1 MMARLP
7 GRVNAWIDRRFV
19 AILVAL
25 SLAVAVTIVR
35 RAQVK
40 PFWHDE
46 IYTIL
51 ASRLPPTRLWTASR
65 DGLDLSPPLNT
76 ILTHLIHGAAG
87 VGRVTTR
94 VPPLVGFMTAFGLI
108 AVMVRRRSNAMLG
121 IAAALMLCYTAG
133 YSFAY
138 EARGYSVMT
147 GCFAVAL
154 YTWSEY
160 AAGRSGRPAVAGLSL
175 ALAAGLWTH
184 YYFVLAF
191 LPIVCGEVARQWHR
205 RRIDLAMWAAIA
217 VSALAAAP
225 LWLLLRTAMAQTE
238 TFWARLPHP
247 SVWAVYSALLGIL
260 LGSPFPAVA
269 AVIIMLII
277 AGRVRRSMRSNGRT
291 LPVHEV
297 VAGLACLAIPA
308 CAVLIARTIG
318 HNVLVPRY
326 VMFATAGFAL
336 VLPLLVWRVAPATGV
351 VDAVIFTVLVLL
363 FTRTL
368 WRTFEPRR
376 LVYVDRMAQYPLLT
390 KQIDTGELT
399 VVTGG
404 TDFVELWY
412 HTPRDRRAHLVYL
425 ADPEHELQL
434 TRTDS
439 VDRGYLAL
447 ARWSGVSILPADPFL
462 ASHRDFAFY
471 DCGASW
477 IRTRL
482 QDLGASFDERGH
494 DRKGTLYRVRL
505 PAS

>member
-1 MMARLP
+1 VSHA
-7 GRVNAWIDRRFV
+7 DRIAFASVSAASSIGNPNRSHHRRRRPRHRSLRDEHRAQLLGL
-19 AILVAL
+19 AIAVTLTRGLGQSAL
-25 SLAVAVTIVR
+25 SVVSLAMVGQWFTRGIDTAM
-35 RAQVK
+35 A
-40 PFWHDE
+40 
-46 IYTIL
+46 IYSIL
-51 ASRLPPTRLWTASR
+51 MS
-65 DGLDLSPPLNT
+65 
-76 ILTHLIHGAAG
+76 
-87 VGRVTTR
+87 
-94 VPPLVGFMTAFGLI
+94 VGFMTAFGLI
-108 AVMVRRRSNAMLG
+108 AVMVRRRSNAMVG

-160 AAGRSGRPAVAGLSL
+160 AAGRSGRPALAGLSL

-217 VSALAAAP
+217 LGALAAAP
-225 LWLLLRTAMAQTE
+225 LWLLMRTAMAQTG

-247 SVWAVYSALLGIL
+247 SVWAVYSALLDIL

-277 AGRVRRSMRSNGRT
+277 AGRVRRSTRSNGRT

-308 CAVLIARTIG
+308 CAVLVARTIG
-318 HNVLVPRY
+318 HDVLVPRY
-326 VMFATAGFAL
+326 VTFATAGFAL

-351 VDAVIFTVLVLL
+351 VDAVVFTVLVLL

-390 KQIDTGELT
+390 KQIDTAELT

-404 TDFVELWY
+404 TEFVELWPIR
-412 HTPRDRRAHLVYL
+412 HPTAELTSFILRIRNTAVADAHRLGRPGLPRA
-425 ADPEHELQL
+425 
-434 TRTDS
+434 RT
-439 VDRGYLAL
+439 V
-447 ARWSGVSILPADPFL
+447 V
-462 ASHRDFAFY
+462 
-471 DCGASW
+471 
-477 IRTRL
+477 
-482 QDLGASFDERGH
+482 
-494 DRKGTLYRVRL
+494 
-505 PAS
+505 